1 MNQAAGRP
9 ATSGPVGPPG
19 LDLKRLRAYLTGAL
33 PNRVHGELRGELIGA
48 GRSNLT
54 YEVTD
59 QQGDRW
65 VVRRPP
71 LGHVLATAHD
81 MGREFRVLRAL
92 RDTAV
97 PVPVVLAHCPDPDVL
112 GAPFYVMARVDGVVY
127 RDAGQSPA
135 LSGDRARRIAVE
147 LVDVLT
153 ELHRIDP
160 QAVGLADFG
169 RPDGYLERQLRR
181 WHTQLDASRS
191 RPLAG
196 IDELH
201 SRLSARV
208 PESGP
213 AAILHGDYRLD
224 NVLVGADDRI
234 AAVLDWEMSTL
245 GDPLADL
252 GLFLVYW
259 ELPDRLP
266 VAGVIADMVRP
277 EAGFPSAAELA
288 DRYADRLGA
297 ELSGLPWYRGF
308 GYFKLA
314 VILEGIHYRFV
325 AGQTVGG
332 GFEHIGDLVPA
343 LVELGHRALAEA

>member
-1 MNQAAGRP
+1 M
-9 ATSGPVGPPG
+9 SPPG
-19 LDLKRLRAYLTGAL
+19 LDLGRLHVYLAAAL
-33 PNRVHGELRGELIGA
+33 PQPIHGQLRGELIGA

-59 QQGDRW
+59 ERGDRW

-81 MGREFRVLRAL
+81 MSREFRVLRAL

-97 PVPVVLAHCPDPDVL
+97 PVPAVLAHCPDPDVI
-112 GAPFYVMARVDGVVY
+112 GAPFYVMAKVDGVVY
-127 RDAGQSPA
+127 RSAGQSRS
-135 LSGDRARRIAVE
+135 LTGDRAKRIAVE
-147 LVDVLT
+147 LVDVLV

-160 QAVGLADFG
+160 VAVGLADFG

-196 IDELH
+196 IEELH
-201 SRLSARV
+201 SRLSVRV

-259 ELPDRLP
+259 ELPDRVP
-266 VAGVIADMVRP
+266 VAGLIADVVRP
-277 EAGFPSAAELA
+277 EAGFPPAAELA
-288 DRYADRLGA
+288 GRYADKLGA
-297 ELSGLPWYRGF
+297 ELSGLSWYRGL

-325 AGQTVGG
+325 AGQTVGD
-332 GFEHIGDLVPA
+332 GFDHIGDLVPV

>member
-1 MNQAAGRP
+1 MSGTAGRAGTGDP
-9 ATSGPVGPPG
+9 ASPPG
-19 LDLKRLRAYLTGAL
+19 LDLERLRTYLTAAL
-33 PNRVHGELRGELIGA
+33 PGRVHGDLRGELIGA

-59 QQGDRW
+59 EQGDRW

-81 MGREFRVLRAL
+81 MGRESRVLRAL
-92 RDTAV
+92 LNTAV
-97 PVPVVLAHCPDPDVL
+97 PVPTVLAHCPDPDVL
-112 GAPFYVMARVDGVVY
+112 GAPFYVMAKVDGVVY
-127 RDAGQSPA
+127 RSASQSTS
-135 LSGDRARRIAVE
+135 LSGDRAQRIALE

-160 QAVGLADFG
+160 AAVGLADFG
-169 RPDGYLERQLRR
+169 RPDGYLERQLSR
-181 WHTQLDASRS
+181 WRAQLNASRS
-191 RPLAG
+191 RRLAG

-201 SRLSARV
+201 SMLSERV

-245 GDPLADL
+245 GDPLADV

-266 VAGVIADMVRP
+266 VAGLIADVVRP
-277 EAGFPSAAELA
+277 EAGFPTAAELA
-288 DRYADRLGA
+288 DRYAGRLGT

-325 AGQTVGG
+325 AGQTVGD
-332 GFEHIGDLVPA
+332 GFDNIGDLVPA
-343 LVELGHRALAEA
+343 LVELGHQALAEA